1 MEKMEQKTEAIKR
14 MKSLE
19 LHENVVR
26 EFEKE
31 NKVNLSEHG
40 GILQWLNDKQAE
52 AVKKFE
58 EEYNSLVYHVIHS
71 YTTFGELLS
80 MLYVSAT
87 SEEWEYDQ
95 EDLKEGYPIA
105 YVKNLDD
112 ESCSEIG
119 SIGVKSVIG
128 GLVRT
133 A

>member
-40 GILQWLNDKQAE
+40 GILYWLNDKQAE